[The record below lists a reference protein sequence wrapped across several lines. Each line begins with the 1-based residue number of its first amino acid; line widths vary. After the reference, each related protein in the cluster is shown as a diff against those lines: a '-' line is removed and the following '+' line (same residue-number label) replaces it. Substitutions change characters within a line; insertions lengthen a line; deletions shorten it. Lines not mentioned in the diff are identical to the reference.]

1 LRKFG
6 YDVAPLLLA
15 MVIGDR
21 MEVGFRRALTI
32 SQGDYAIFVQG
43 AAVQV
48 FLGVLLL
55 VGALLLVAKRAG
67 YRRA

>member
-1 LRKFG
+1 
-6 YDVAPLLLA
+6 
-15 MVIGDR
+15 
-21 MEVGFRRALTI
+21 
-32 SQGDYAIFVQG
+32 
-43 AAVQV
+43 V